1 MKKLNAFLVSVLAA
15 VTLNAATIEQVIV
28 RQQWPWSTDIK
39 VEYKLSAVTNPVDIA
54 VEAYNGSEK
63 LTFPEAAIT
72 GDRYGISEDGV
83 GTLVIDPVAAF
94 GTAKIALANFKVK
107 LTVSDSSSNLNETI
121 YRVYDLVGGGRTD
134 ITRKEILNGKY
145 GSYETNYK
153 AFGADFETPV
163 PAEEL
168 LIWTAVTNDLAYMT
182 TKLVMRKIPATKQVW
197 QVGQN
202 GSKYVKLTEDF
213 FMGVFPVT
221 VEQDRLINGGGV
233 KTELTGDMVLPK
245 DSMSVVTTRGTRTPG
260 ASPGRN
266 MIGRVTGEAIYWPTN
281 SYVHDVAGASAL
293 GRLRDKFEIDFDLPS
308 LAQWEVAARAG
319 SVSDLYNGK
328 ASTQANAEELGW
340 ISTNSGGSLKR
351 VGLKAPNPYGLYDIY
366 GNVAE
371 LTPCMN
377 AFGDQPDKGT
387 TTEDPYVD
395 PVGSVTGGN
404 IYKGG
409 GSAELNSSWANSWNH
424 NGWYGWYEAKPFV
437 GYRVV
442 VPADSTT
449 WKQ

>member
-1 MKKLNAFLVSVLAA
+1 M
-15 VTLNAATIEQVIV
+15 
-28 RQQWPWSTDIK
+28 
-39 VEYKLSAVTNPVDIA
+39 
-54 VEAYNGSEK
+54 
-63 LTFPEAAIT
+63 
-72 GDRYGISEDGV
+72 
-83 GTLVIDPVAAF
+83 
-94 GTAKIALANFKVK
+94 
-107 LTVSDSSSNLNETI
+107 
-121 YRVYDLVGGGRTD
+121 
-134 ITRKEILNGKY
+134 
-145 GSYETNYK
+145 
-153 AFGADFETPV
+153 
-163 PAEEL
+163 
-168 LIWTAVTNDLAYMT
+168 TNDLSYMT
-182 TKLVMRKIPATKQVW
+182 TKLVVRKIPATKQIW

-221 VEQDRLINGGGV
+221 VEQNRLINGGAV
-233 KTELTGDMVLPK
+233 KTELTDDMALPK

-260 ASPGRN
+260 ASPARN
-266 MIGRVTGEAIYWPTN
+266 TLGRVTGEAIYWPTN
-281 SYVHDVAGASAL
+281 SYVHDVAGIYVL
-293 GRLRDKFEIDFDLPS
+293 GRLRDKFGIDFDLPS

-319 SVSDLYNGK
+319 STTDLYNGK
-328 ASTQANAEELGW
+328 ASSQANAEELGW
-340 ISTNSGGSLKR
+340 ISTNSGSSLKK

-377 AFGDQPDKGT
+377 AFGDQPGKGT

-409 GSAELNSSWANSWNH
+409 GSVELNSSWANSWNH
-424 NGWYGWYEAKPFV
+424 NSWYGWYEAKPFV